1 MSRIELIYQGLA
13 DLNVEIEDTTTTS
26 PDYFQVTKMPLEFNS
41 GVNVF
46 RFKGNTELFREDTPI
61 YIEILDVNGDPVYH
75 EVNLDLESEEQYAI
89 ISVYITSD
97 VPTGTGRIILCS
109 SAYRDKD
116 GRFLDDSQINLRW
129 SYEIYIDAS
138 KRNDSEIIF
147 SELPNVFITA
157 DVKPYVNLGY
167 PNSKRFISESITNLN
182 YVYSNGSGAILTS
195 SLTSIG
201 FDVTSNS
208 SIQFNFSDLAS
219 IAPNIP
225 GTVALNT
232 PFTSSLTIIDSGKA
246 LLNDFIAFDLIDFNQ
261 QYIPKTSIISSAN
274 LVIEQS
280 ASLSSSNTENFHNFV
295 TVHFTNL
302 TPTIGTVAKIRSYYK
317 SSGIG
322 EYSLVNETEI
332 TDAEFGFTQ
341 YSSSISFAIPTVH
354 RNDQIDFKFEFINP
368 SGYVAKQV
376 VESANN
382 LFLGGNTYIA
392 GDDNLLTGSLFVA
405 GATGTGVQISGK
417 ADSSL
422 IRNIGYTGFHNATVN
437 GQSSGFVLYSGSIQ
451 PIIGSAESYSG
462 VGLELVANSQSY
474 FKYTTAN
481 GGLLDIRTNRFYLG
495 STSSYVSSSNGNLS
509 IYSENFK
516 VSAQGNVTAS
526 AILVTKIPYT
536 ESGATGSAQIMI
548 DTSAAILDATNLSRT
563 VFSTVSEYTRSGSAT
578 DSNVHWPENSSS
590 LEFVFHGLK
599 NEYRYT
605 VAFQQK
611 LQCNAY
617 SSNVINSKLRFRL
630 YAANSGSANDD
641 SMYDSNWTY
650 IDYADSAI
658 VSLSSTGTQSRTFS
672 EYFGETQRYI
682 ELTGAKSQY
691 QGKLLKG
698 VIDFEIDN
706 TAGNVYTASFK
717 NITVTA
723 GRGLGASW
731 GGSAPDIPLPK

>member
-13 DLNVEIEDTTTTS
+13 DLNVQIEDTTATS

-41 GVNVF
+41 GVNTF
-46 RFKGNTELFREDTPI
+46 RFKGNTELFREETPI
-61 YIEILDVNGDPVYH
+61 YIEILDVNGEPVYY

-89 ISVYITSD
+89 ISVYITPD
-97 VPTGTGRIILCS
+97 VPPGVGRVILCS
-109 SAYRDKD
+109 SAYRDAS
-116 GRFLDDSQINLRW
+116 GIVLDDSQINLRW
-129 SYEIYIDAS
+129 SYEIHIDAS
-138 KRNDSEIIF
+138 KRNDSEIIY
-147 SELPNVFITA
+147 SSLPEVFINA
-157 DVKPYVNLGY
+157 DVKPYVDLGY
-167 PNSKRFISESITNLN
+167 PSGERFVYDTITGLN
-182 YVYSNGSGAILTS
+182 YIYSNGTGAVLTS
-195 SLTSIG
+195 SLSRRG
-201 FDVTSNS
+201 FDATGHT
-208 SIQFNFSDLAS
+208 SIQFEFSDLS
-219 IAPNIP
+219 RISPSLP
-225 GTVALNT
+225 GTVPNIAA
-232 PFTSSLTIIDSGKA
+232 FTSSLTVIDSGKA
-246 LLNDFIAFDLIDFNQ
+246 LLDDFIAFDLIDFNQ
-261 QYIPKTSIISSAN
+261 QYIPKTAVIDTASLI
-274 LVIEQS
+274 IEQS
-280 ASLSSSNTENFHNFV
+280 ASLSPSDTENYHNFV
-295 TVHFTNL
+295 TVNFTNL
-302 TPTIGTVAKIRSYYK
+302 TPTIGTVSKIRSYYK
-317 SSGIG
+317 SAGIG
-322 EYSLVNETEI
+322 EYSLVNETLIE
-332 TDAEFGFTQ
+332 DSEFGFTP

-354 RNDQIDFKFEFINP
+354 RNDRIDFKFEFVNP

-376 VESANN
+376 VESVNN

-422 IRNIGYTGFHNATVN
+422 IRSIGYVGFQNATEN
-437 GQSSGFVLYSGSIQ
+437 NQPAGFVLYSGSIQ
-451 PIIGSAESYSG
+451 PVIGSAESYSG

-516 VSAQGNVTAS
+516 VSPQGNVTAS

-536 ESGATGSAQIMI
+536 DSGATGSAQIMI
-548 DTSAAILDATNLSRT
+548 DTTNAILDATNLSRT
-563 VFSTVSEYTRSGSAT
+563 VFSTCSEYVRSGSAYELNT
-578 DSNVHWPENSSS
+578 HWPAVSSS

-611 LQCNAY
+611 LQCSTY
-617 SSNVINSKLRFRL
+617 SYGVVNSKLRFRL
-630 YAANSGSANDD
+630 FAANSGSAADA
-641 SMYDSNWTY
+641 SMYDTNWTY
-650 IDYADSAI
+650 VDYADSA
-658 VSLSSTGTQSRTFS
+658 VVFLSSTGIQSRTYS
-672 EYFGETQRYI
+672 EYFSESQRYI
-682 ELTGAKSQY
+682 ELSGATSQY

-706 TAGNVYTASFK
+706 AAGNAYTASFK

-731 GGSAPDIPLPK
+731 GGAAPALPLPK